1 MERIRL
7 FLLSAGIAL
16 MGMFE
21 ALAQSETQVKVDPG
35 ISVNNYKHPNKA
47 AKAKA
52 MKEMQTRRSYRSR
65 VGIVRR
71 STNAPTVQAP
81 HETPKYA
88 RRSGWLFFKRSSTP
102 VTKLNPLTNPGN
114 YKVNM
119 VR

>member
-1 MERIRL
+1 MAFI
-7 FLLSAGIAL
+7 GI
-16 MGMFE
+16 FE
-21 ALAQSETQVKVDPG
+21 AFAQEQKVKVDPG
-35 ISVNNYKHPNKA
+35 ISVHNYKHPNKA
-47 AKAKA
+47 AKARKIQ
-52 MKEMQTRRSYRSR
+52 EETQPRRFRSR

-71 STNAPTVQAP
+71 STNAPAPQAT

-88 RRSGWLFFKRSSTP
+88 RRSGWLFFRRSTTP